1 MKFETNL
8 VANRKLLSG
17 VILLAIL
24 LLAAGL
30 RFYKIGAHGL
40 AGDEKYSIYVA
51 HFVVI
56 EGGKEPNTIKDAQ
69 YFTPKQFW
77 EDIKPHHFFEAI
89 ARLDTGNG
97 AFYTLSLRAWMLIF
111 GNSDAAAR
119 SLSAVFNLFT
129 IVLLYGFVYEF
140 FNNRTLALLAAFLS
154 AVSPFFIAFSQV
166 ARNYAMLFFFAL
178 TATYLLL
185 RITRKQGAN
194 QPFVGDLL
202 LYGLCALICLLC
214 HISTATLFVVHGI
227 YILFYFR
234 RQKVI
239 LPLLVSAVIP
249 VVGMAL
255 WLTSAGGK
263 WMFEYVA
270 NSVNTYNYLAQNSP
284 EEFLQVATPANVFN
298 QMQYVISCLFITSEG
313 LYRELSGLKN
323 GLVAV
328 LSTFLL
334 IINHSFVKN
343 KRWQL
348 GIALVTLGV
357 AFVFFSVAKWYF
369 LIFIGNLFLLFNLVN
384 FGVSARSWS
393 PTQTKT
399 LRLVVLIPSLGL
411 LFLVFFALMDGNTFR
426 LMPRYVGY
434 IYPFTIIFVSL
445 IGYEIYQKY
454 DLKFGWLLILGV
466 FQLVSIAGVIQD
478 IYRDNPPRYFM
489 NFYEPRQVNPYRE
502 LANTLVK
509 RVAAGDTV
517 VYPSFSQRM
526 YGGKDEASYSI
537 ADAQLINIYLPQHAT
552 FIQRIDRNEP
562 DKVILK
568 HADGSQEML
577 FDFEGATYR
586 Y

>member
-1 MKFETNL
+1 MKFETNFS
-8 VANRKLLSG
+8 ANRKLLSG
-17 VILLAIL
+17 VILMAIL

-40 AGDEKYSIYVA
+40 AGDEKYSMYVA

-56 EGGKEPNTIKDAQ
+56 EGGKEPNAIKDSV

-77 EDIKPHHFFEAI
+77 DDIKPHHFFEAI

-97 AFYTLSLRAWMLIF
+97 AFYTLSLRVWMSIF

-129 IVLLYGFVYEF
+129 IVLIYGFVHEF
-140 FNNRTLALLAAFLS
+140 FKNRTLALLAAFLS

-178 TATYLLL
+178 AATYLLL
-185 RITRKQGAN
+185 RIIRKQQAN
-194 QPFVGDLL
+194 PQFVGEVL

-227 YILFYFR
+227 YILLYFR
-234 RQKVI
+234 KQKVL
-239 LPLLVSAVIP
+239 LPLLASAVIP

-284 EEFLQVATPANVFN
+284 EEFLQVATAANVFN
-298 QMQYVISCLFITSEG
+298 QMQYVVSCLFITSEG

-328 LSTFLL
+328 LVAFLL
-334 IINHSFVKN
+334 IVNHTFVKN

-348 GIALVTLGV
+348 GIAVAILGM
-357 AFVFFSVAKWYF
+357 AFVFFSVAKWHF
-369 LIFIGNLFLLFNLVN
+369 LIFVGNIFLLFYLVTS
-384 FGVSARSWS
+384 GIRLPAWL
-393 PTQTKT
+393 PIQIKIW
-399 LRLVVLIPSLGL
+399 RLVVLIPCMGL
-411 LFLVFFALMDGNTFR
+411 LFLVFFASMDGNTFR

-434 IYPFTIIFVSL
+434 IYPFTIVFVSL
-445 IGYEIYQKY
+445 LVYKIYQNY
-454 DLKFGWLLILGV
+454 DLKFGWLLVLGLL
-466 FQLVSIAGVIQD
+466 QLVSIAGVIRD

-502 LANTLVK
+502 LADTLVK
-509 RVAAGDTV
+509 RVVAGDTV
-517 VYPSFSQRM
+517 VYPSFSQRL
-526 YGGKDEASYSI
+526 YGGRDEASHSI

-552 FIQRIDRNEP
+552 IIQRIDHNEP
-562 DKVILK
+562 NKVMLK